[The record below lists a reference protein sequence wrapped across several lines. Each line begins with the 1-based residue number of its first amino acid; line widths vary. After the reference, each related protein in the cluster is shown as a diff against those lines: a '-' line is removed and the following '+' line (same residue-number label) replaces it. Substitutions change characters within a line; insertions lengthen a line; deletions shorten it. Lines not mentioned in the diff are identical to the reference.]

1 MNLLRLK
8 RKNKKKIGI
17 KRFLLVICSM
27 IMSSFAW
34 FAFSKV
40 LNTSFSGH
48 MVSWDI
54 VFKKDGGV
62 ITNTESIDFSFSNL
76 YPGVTDKITV
86 DVENNGESTAEI
98 VYVIKSIT
106 FLGKTYSIKNP
117 GSAKDNNSIVLE
129 TAYSSGSNVT
139 QTILNTNTKIN
150 NEYLLENA
158 TENIIEE
165 ENYIRTPFTIS
176 ANSSPPLLKHIPI
189 GEKCSFNIFANIFI
203 ISSPLECPYVSLIIL
218 KPLRSIITII
228 HFSSLF
234 PSDITKKHFWFS
246 NFVIPSTAC
255 FILP

>member
-117 GSAKDNNSIVLE
+117 GSTKDNNSIVLE

-165 ENYIRTPFTIS
+165 ENYIRTPFTIRANKTEKLEKGDKGKFEISIEWPATDAQLTNKDDIDS
-176 ANSSPPLLKHIPI
+176 A
-189 GEKCSFNIFANIFI
+189 GGYSFSKYLQYCNENNIDLQSA
-203 ISSPLECPYVSLIIL
+203 ISINMEIDAVQYVE
-218 KPLRSIITII
+218 
-228 HFSSLF
+228 
-234 PSDITKKHFWFS
+234 
-246 NFVIPSTAC
+246 
-255 FILP
+255 

>member
-117 GSAKDNNSIVLE
+117 GSTKDNNSIVLE

-165 ENYIRTPFTIS
+165 ENYIRTPFTIRANKTEKLEKGDKGKFEIRIEWPATDAQLTNKDDIDS
-176 ANSSPPLLKHIPI
+176 A
-189 GEKCSFNIFANIFI
+189 GGYSFSKYLQYCNENNIDLQSA
-203 ISSPLECPYVSLIIL
+203 ISINMEIDAVQYVE
-218 KPLRSIITII
+218 
-228 HFSSLF
+228 
-234 PSDITKKHFWFS
+234 
-246 NFVIPSTAC
+246 
-255 FILP
+255 

>member
-40 LNTSFSGH
+40 LNTTFSGH

-54 VFKKDGGV
+54 IFKKDGGV

-86 DVENNGESTAEI
+86 DVENNGESTAEL

-165 ENYIRTPFTIS
+165 ENYIRTPFTIRANKTEKLEKGDKGKFEISIEWPATDAQLTNKDDIDS
-176 ANSSPPLLKHIPI
+176 AW
-189 GEKCSFNIFANIFI
+189 GYSFSKYLQYCNENNIDLQSA
-203 ISSPLECPYVSLIIL
+203 ISINMEIDAVQYVE
-218 KPLRSIITII
+218 
-228 HFSSLF
+228 
-234 PSDITKKHFWFS
+234 
-246 NFVIPSTAC
+246 
-255 FILP
+255 